1 MIRGIRQQELVS
13 MALKD
18 LWFTPSFGDAFPKGV
33 FLLGAVTAVTEFST
47 DRNAPKR
54 QKLDLDDDGNG
65 SGKRL
70 WKGTV
75 TDPTAPNAKQ
85 ASFDV
90 LFISDVLPVPAVSEI
105 VPGMT
110 PIELEGLQIKPKV
123 AGAGEFKS
131 IGWNVRATG
140 IKGDNSG
147 SKQAPADP
155 GAARP
160 AASKAA

>member
-1 MIRGIRQQELVS
+1 

-18 LWFTPSFGDAFPKGV
+18 IWFQPAFHVAFEKGL
-33 FLLGAVTAVTEFST
+33 FLLGTVQPVTEFQK
-47 DRNAPKR
+47 DRSAPTR
-54 QKLDLDDDGNG
+54 QKVDLDNDGNG
-65 SGKRL
+65 TGKRL
-70 WKGTV
+70 WKATV

-90 LFISDVLPVPAVSEI
+90 IFVSDVQPVPAAPEI

-110 PIELEGLQIKPKV
+110 PIELEGLQIKPKI
-123 AGAGEFKS
+123 AGSGEFKS
-131 IGWNVRATG
+131 IGWSIRATG

-147 SKQAPADP
+147 SKQAPTDP

-160 AASKAA
+160 SSAKAA

>member
-1 MIRGIRQQELVS
+1 

-18 LWFTPSFGDAFPKGV
+18 AWFRPDFHEAFPKGL
-33 FLLGAVTAVTEFST
+33 FLLGDIEPVTEFSR
-47 DRNAPKR
+47 DRNAPKV
-54 QKLDLDDDGNG
+54 QKLDFDFEGNG
-65 SGKRL
+65 TGKRL

-75 TDPTAPNAKQ
+75 TDPTAANAKN

-90 LFISDVLPVPAVSEI
+90 TFVADVQPVPAAPEI

-110 PIELEGLQIKPKV
+110 PIELEGLQVKPKI

-131 IGWNVRATG
+131 IGWTVRATG

-147 SKQAPADP
+147 AKTN
-155 GAARP
+155 P

>member
-1 MIRGIRQQELVS
+1 

-18 LWFTPSFGDAFPKGV
+18 VWFTPAFGEAFPKGL
-33 FLLGAVTAVTEFST
+33 FLLGEIQAVTEFST

-54 QKLDLDDDGNG
+54 QKVDFDNEGNG
-65 SGKRL
+65 TGKRL

-75 TDPTAPNAKQ
+75 TDPTAMGAKN

-90 LFISDVLPVPAVSEI
+90 VFVADVQPVPAVGEV

-110 PIELEGLQIKPKV
+110 PIELEGLQVKPKV
-123 AGAGEFKS
+123 AGSGEFKS
-131 IGWNVRATG
+131 IGYNVRATG

-147 SKQAPADP
+147 AKQAPA
-155 GAARP
+155 
-160 AASKAA
+160 SKAA